1 MKAFMHA
8 AAFIVLLFL
17 TAAAAGGTADVF
29 RVRDRAGIPF
39 ETMMED
45 LRTADIIYIGELHN
59 VKEHHVL
66 GLEIIRLLHE
76 ADVPIAVG
84 LEMFRAGDQH
94 TLDAWTAGTLPT
106 DRIISAYYENWT
118 LPWPLYED
126 IFLYAREHRIPL
138 VGLNIPG
145 EVTAAVAKHGFAALT
160 DEQRKLLPKGLSCNV
175 DPRYRT
181 FIERAYTGHGAHS
194 RRQFEH
200 FCEAQLVWDK
210 SMAWNLV
217 AYRKANPGAKTVV
230 LAGLGHA
237 WRSGVPEQVGR
248 EHKTTSRVVL
258 PVIEGQI
265 TPTTITASDADYLVY

>member
-66 GLEIIRLLHE
+66 GLEIIRRLHE
-76 ADVPIAVG
+76 ADIPLAVG
-84 LEMFRAGDQH
+84 LEMFRTEDQR
-94 TLDAWTAGTLPT
+94 TLDAWTAGTLPS
-106 DRIISAYYENWT
+106 DRFIASYYANWT

-138 VGLNIPG
+138 VGLNIPS

-237 WRSGVPEQVGR
+237 WRSGVPEQVDR